1 MANLG
6 SKSGWLSGQSFCC
19 PIVCTSYLLLKA
31 NTTKKPHFPA
41 PISGHLTLGYS
52 QKILI
57 SEPCDFALKF
67 PNSGRRN
74 AKSCNLNSAQFHTLQ
89 HSGNPLTPPSIT
101 VASQIALQRNHH
113 QFFGF
118 LEIPEKALGVL
129 WHAISMSPGFPVCC
143 SLPEDAQ
150 ETECMSCKPLET
162 PKQRGMFRSG
172 QTQIW
177 RDTATHLLVVIQFPL
192 DGWWKNHLESSD
204 GNFTSLIAIYMV
216 FLRVIGTRRFV
227 WSSTEPPTLPFL
239 ASNDSRTKT
248 WIKSEIPLTMAVW
261 PWDLNWCIRTP
272 VY

>member
-162 PKQRGMFRSG
+162 PKHVPFRANTDMERHSHTPTCG
-172 QTQIW
+172 HSVPTGRVMKKSPGVQ
-177 RDTATHLLVVIQFPL
+177 
-192 DGWWKNHLESSD
+192 WWKLHKPNSHLHGISKSHRNPEVC
-204 GNFTSLIAIYMV
+204 LIINRAPN
-216 FLRVIGTRRFV
+216 
-227 WSSTEPPTLPFL
+227 SPFL
-239 ASNDSRTKT
+239 S
-248 WIKSEIPLTMAVW
+248 L
-261 PWDLNWCIRTP
+261 
-272 VY
+272 